1 MDPFLRAGGRA
12 GGTHVHLTRFK
23 DDSRG
28 RGVGQFAGLPDQ
40 RVEEVDG
47 VVMSDGLRE
56 RRGERAGGR
65 ALVGF
70 GSVFL
75 FDGEVGWGTHVD
87 AHMPINPSYNASKNP
102 VRN

>member
-1 MDPFLRAGGRA
+1 MDPSLRAGGRA

-47 VVMSDGLRE
+47 VVMSDGLK
-56 RRGERAGGR
+56 
-65 ALVGF
+65 
-70 GSVFL
+70 
-75 FDGEVGWGTHVD
+75 TQT
-87 AHMPINPSYNASKNP
+87 SK
-102 VRN
+102 